1 MPVARPSALPEVTAA
16 EAASAAYD
24 WWAPALISLSPLGL
38 DRTPTF
44 GRVAE
49 QAHEATL
56 DAVRHWRALTEL
68 QIKAA
73 DEAFRLATAH
83 AERRRE
89 TLTHFMET
97 LWPTP
102 AGAQPQEEPPHV

>member
-1 MPVARPSALPEVTAA
+1 MPVARSRALPDVTAA
-16 EAASAAYD
+16 KAASAAYEL
-24 WWAPALISLSPLGL
+24 WAPAFASLNPLAL
-38 DRTPTF
+38 NREPAF
-44 GRVAE
+44 GRMAE

-89 TLTHFMET
+89 TLTHFLDT
-97 LWPTP
+97 LWPTS
-102 AGAQPQEEPPHV
+102 AEVRPQEEPPHA